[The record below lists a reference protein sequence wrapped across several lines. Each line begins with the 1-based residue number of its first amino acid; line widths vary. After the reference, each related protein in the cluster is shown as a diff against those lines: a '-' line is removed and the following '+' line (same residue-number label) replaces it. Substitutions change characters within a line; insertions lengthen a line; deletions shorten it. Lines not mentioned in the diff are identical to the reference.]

1 MRVSLGKKAHIYP
14 QPVLVVASYD
24 ENNNPDIMLAVRG
37 GVSDIDKIFI
47 CIDHNHKTME
57 NILKQKVFTVS
68 IGTSKYVKNIDYVG
82 LVSLHS
88 DQEKIQKSK
97 FTTTK
102 SQLINA
108 PLINELPL
116 TLECQLISFDES
128 TDYLFARIINVSC
141 EDYILKDNKRIDLE
155 KLDPLIYDTSNHKYV
170 KIGEIVGDAF
180 KDGKVFF

>member
-14 QPVLVVASYD
+14 QPGIVVASYD

-82 LVSLHS
+82 LAS
-88 DQEKIQKSK
+88 
-97 FTTTK
+97 
-102 SQLINA
+102 
-108 PLINELPL
+108 
-116 TLECQLISFDES
+116 
-128 TDYLFARIINVSC
+128 
-141 EDYILKDNKRIDLE
+141 
-155 KLDPLIYDTSNHKYV
+155 
-170 KIGEIVGDAF
+170 
-180 KDGKVFF
+180 